1 MEKFS
6 KYRDEATGIAPFLPI
21 SRIQDNQVVHVLKKV
36 VGVLK
41 LPIILVLLL
50 IHGLLVQW
58 ISPARQPFLK
68 LILQVM
74 GLLTWN
80 ISSEDKKR
88 SRDRRLSK
96 FLPQPGDMIVSN
108 FISPLDPLVYSVLF
122 NPVFVLPTSDG
133 SGYLKYSAFSLFFNA
148 LTLPTD
154 TDKNTGQPLSEILS
168 EASAQSKVLVVFPEG
183 TTSNGRGL
191 LPISEVPIP
200 KDCKVFPT
208 ALKYE
213 PQELTTPLPCNSF
226 LWLYQCISNF
236 HISAYIRFSR
246 AVTEVQT
253 KDIAAHICQVGR
265 LKMIGQT
272 LDRRTK
278 AEFAKAWTRRNG

>member
-6 KYRDEATGIAPFLPI
+6 KYRDEATGIAPYLPI
-21 SRIQDNQVVHVLKKV
+21 SRIQDNQVVHVLKHV
-36 VGVLK
+36 VGILK
-41 LPIILVLLL
+41 LPIIFVLLL
-50 IHGLLVQW
+50 IHGLVVQW
-58 ISPARQPFLK
+58 IPPARQSFLK
-68 LILQVM
+68 LILLVM
-74 GLLTWN
+74 GLHAWN
-80 ISSEDKKR
+80 VSSEDKKR

-96 FLPQPGDMIVSN
+96 FLPQSGDMIVSN

-122 NPVFVLPTSDG
+122 DSMFALPTAEG
-133 SGYLKYSAFSLFFNA
+133 NGYVQYSAFSLFFNA
-148 LTLPTD
+148 LTLPTNS
-154 TDKNTGQPLSEILS
+154 DKNTGRPLAEILS

-191 LPISEVPIP
+191 LPIVEVPVP

-213 PQELTTPLPCNSF
+213 PQEITTPLPRNAF

-246 AVTEVQT
+246 AVTEVET

-265 LKMIGQT
+265 LKMIGQN

-278 AEFAKAWTRRNG
+278 AEFANAWNRRNG